1 MSAAIPFSP
10 PPTAEQVAAYNN
22 TVLFAVAQTVMTTTR
37 YNDGR
42 VVSHPEFWLIGP
54 RYSDGIYQDSFP
66 LGHGFSFRT
75 AEELGFDNAELLLFC
90 AYRDLQR
97 NVHGRPAQAMSVLR
111 PIIERCSRVTDAI
124 AGQIAAWYRRRH
136 LLSTLGR

>member
-10 PPTAEQVAAYNN
+10 APTAEQVAAYNN
-22 TVLFAVAQTVMTTTR
+22 TVLFAVAKNLMTITR
-37 YNDGR
+37 YSDGR

-54 RYSDGIYQDSFP
+54 RFSDGIYQDSIP

-75 AEELGFDNAELLLFC
+75 AEELGFDNAEILLFC
-90 AYRDLQR
+90 EFRKQHWDA
-97 NVHGRPAQAMSVLR
+97 HGRLKPEKVLR
-111 PIIERCSRVTDAI
+111 PIIARCIRVTDAM

-136 LLSTLGR
+136 ILCALGR